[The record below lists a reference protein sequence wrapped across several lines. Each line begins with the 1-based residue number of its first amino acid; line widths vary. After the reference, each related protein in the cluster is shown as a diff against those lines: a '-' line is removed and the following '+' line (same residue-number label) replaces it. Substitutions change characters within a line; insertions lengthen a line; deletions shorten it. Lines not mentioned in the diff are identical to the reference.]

1 MCEGTTLCWTCDKK
15 REERRAGPTCFFV
28 VTATRRDA
36 NANANFLRD
45 DGTNVFGGDFL
56 DSRRER
62 RETLCPAALE
72 MSNTTRATKTTPKQ

>member
-28 VTATRRDA
+28 MTATRRDA

-45 DGTNVFGGDFL
+45 DGTNA
-56 DSRRER
+56 R
-62 RETLCPAALE
+62 
-72 MSNTTRATKTTPKQ
+72 KTF